1 VFKILTIAF
10 ATTIKGTVDQVDT
23 NQVITELVAKD
34 GHIHEAE
41 LPIWIFPCK
50 VEEGTIFWI
59 KTFEDSVTI
68 TCKKEKK

>member
-1 VFKILTIAF
+1 MFKILTIAF
-10 ATTIKGTVDQVDT
+10 ATSIKGTVDQVDT
-23 NQVITELVAKD
+23 NQAITELVAKD
-34 GHIHEAE
+34 GHTHEVA

-59 KTFEDSVTI
+59 KTFKDNVII

>member
-1 VFKILTIAF
+1 MFKFLTIAF
-10 ATTIKGTVDQVDT
+10 ATTMKGTVDQVDKDR
-23 NQVITELVAKD
+23 VIAELVAKD
-34 GHIHEAE
+34 EHVHEAE

>member
-1 VFKILTIAF
+1 MAF
-10 ATTIKGTVDQVDT
+10 ATTMKGTVDQIDKDR
-23 NQVITELVAKD
+23 VIAELVAKD
-34 GHIHEAE
+34 EHVHEAE

-50 VEEGTIFWI
+50 VEEGTVFWI